1 MVVRV
6 LRKQNLNRIEQK
18 VTQRNI
24 NIKKNTKEIYRINN
38 HHTNMHKVTLYKSLS
53 SSAHT
58 YLNVKF
64 NFTIGQ

>member
-24 NIKKNTKEIYRINN
+24 NIKKNTKEIYRIN

-53 SSAHT
+53 YGAHT